1 MRERTKAMNGTPRWR
16 RRHHQPQSR
25 YPLLARSEFVV
36 AAHRPG
42 YPSLGHVDGVE
53 LPRAQVASV
62 AAAAASSRRPRH
74 HIRRRLRRAARC
86 SPRWG
91 QTIVRLWEN
100 PGENL
105 ESLQTMK
112 SAVNEFQLAAAL
124 FR

>member
-1 MRERTKAMNGTPRWR
+1 MTTVSSTSSFCR
-16 RRHHQPQSR
+16 RRRRRRLLGRQAT
-25 YPLLARSEFVV
+25 PLQAEAPHSAPV
-36 AAHRPG
+36 A
-42 YPSLGHVDGVE
+42 
-53 LPRAQVASV
+53 
-62 AAAAASSRRPRH
+62 
-74 HIRRRLRRAARC
+74 RLRRAARC